1 MRQGL
6 KLVVNNME
14 FLRQL
19 SPVRIGACKCD
30 HDHMFLN
37 GVHTSLHAQP

>member
-1 MRQGL
+1 MRRGL

-14 FLRQL
+14 YLRQL
-19 SPVRIGACKCD
+19 SQVQIGECD

>member
-1 MRQGL
+1 MQQGL

-19 SPVRIGACKCD
+19 SPVRIGACIFCVDVEVKSCSS
-30 HDHMFLN
+30 HWN
-37 GVHTSLHAQP
+37 